1 MADVNDWNK
10 KIIAEF
16 RGNGGRVGGQFEGAP
31 LLILHTRGARSGEPR
46 ENPVMYLEQDGHTYV
61 FASYAGSPKHPA
73 WYHNLKAN
81 PSVEVEV
88 AGEGGT
94 IERYAARAVDVTGAD
109 RDRVYARQAELYPG
123 FAEYEEKTDRVIPVV
138 ALERE

>member
-10 KIIAEF
+10 KIIADF
-16 RGNGGRVGGQFEGAP
+16 RANGGHVGGQFEGAP

-46 ENPVMYLEQDGHTYV
+46 ENPMMYLAEDGRTYV
-61 FASYAGSPKHPA
+61 FASYAGSPAHPA

-81 PSVEVEV
+81 PSVEVEIADG
-88 AGEGGT
+88 AGIT
-94 IERYAARAVDVTGAD
+94 RYRARAVDVTGAE
-109 RDRVYARQAELYPG
+109 RDRIYARQAELYPG
-123 FAEYEEKTDRVIPVV
+123 FAEYEEKTDRIIPVV